1 MRDWGFWREA
11 IFWSNEADE
20 LLQQVQVQQLK
31 VYSYIAVPRL
41 SVDLSYRRL
50 R

>member
-20 LLQQVQVQQLK
+20 LLQQVQQLE